1 MANHLYVIELK
12 YSFSDASLVGTEL
25 CFFRAKP
32 LGDNGRQTHLRA
44 GHALGPGSLTF
55 QESFQKGDN

>member
-1 MANHLYVIELK
+1 MPNHLTRIERE
-12 YSFSDASLVGTEL
+12 YSFSDVRLVGTEL
-25 CFFRAKP
+25 CFCSTKQ